1 MRQSFPTQPALFA
14 PHELFDH
21 SALAALDG
29 VEALGD
35 WSRIEVFLPR
45 SERRKQTGRPGYPA
59 QTLLRALLL
68 GLWYDLSDVKLSAQL
83 ARDLLFRKFCWL
95 ELDQGVPDDSTSGR
109 FRARLGDRLEPA
121 LGEVVAQLETQHV
134 VLAEGRVAIVDA
146 TALEAAQSGHK
157 SADAEAGSRV
167 KVNVKGKIQ
176 AVWGYQALQMPM
188 KTGSSGASRSAPAPT
203 QK

>member
-1 MRQSFPTQPALFA
+1 M
-14 PHELFDH
+14 
-21 SALAALDG
+21 
-29 VEALGD
+29 
-35 WSRIEVFLPR
+35 
-45 SERRKQTGRPGYPA
+45 
-59 QTLLRALLL
+59 
-68 GLWYDLSDVKLSAQL
+68 
-83 ARDLLFRKFCWL
+83 
-95 ELDQGVPDDSTSGR
+95 
-109 FRARLGDRLEPA
+109 
-121 LGEVVAQLETQHV
+121 AQLETQHV

-167 KVNVKGKIQ
+167 KVNVTGKIQ